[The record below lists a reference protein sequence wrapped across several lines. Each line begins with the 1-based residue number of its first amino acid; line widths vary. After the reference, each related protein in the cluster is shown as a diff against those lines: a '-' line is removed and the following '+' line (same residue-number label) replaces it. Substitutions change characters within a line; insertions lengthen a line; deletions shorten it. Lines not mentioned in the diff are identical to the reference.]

1 MLLDVLC
8 PLLGSQLT
16 CYQPIS
22 DCMPWRSLHLVNFV
36 DYLDGFL
43 EHHQMVNPVLHF
55 QVNSVMCFG
64 LCTSCIGAFVVLDQW
79 IDNIATLQSIIHRF
93 LGHLMWKL
101 MVLWNSNKGLGSENL
116 VVLCHASQLW
126 NNLHGWN
133 LSALHVLCNCLWTS
147 KHAHE
152 LQWKKKV
159 TKRLLKTSPRMLHI
173 YLFFI
178 FSINLKSI
186 IYFTMTMISITQVHI
201 NNNTTIYCP

>member
-36 DYLDGFL
+36 DYLDGCL
-43 EHHQMVNPVLHF
+43 EHHQMVNSILHF
-55 QVNSVMCFG
+55 QVNSVMCFV

-79 IDNIATLQSIIHRF
+79 IDNIATLQSIIHHF

-101 MVLWNSNKGLGSENL
+101 MVLWNSNKILGSENL
-116 VVLCHASQLW
+116 VVLCHVSQLW

-133 LSALHVLCNCLWTS
+133 LSALHVLCNCLWIS

-152 LQWKKKV
+152 LQQKKKSYQTFIENKSENV
-159 TKRLLKTSPRMLHI
+159 T
-173 YLFFI
+173 YLFI
-178 FSINLKSI
+178 FYLFYKLKIYNLFYNDND
-186 IYFTMTMISITQVHI
+186 IY
-201 NNNTTIYCP
+201 NTSSHWQ